1 MQCRARRIVDSHSG
15 DRGVPTVSTPE
26 VLDRFRAALIARDI
40 VPPEPT
46 LADGRLHRY
55 NAAGA
60 HGRGDAAYL
69 QHLDGLPAGGS
80 PYLALKGVKAHG
92 LRVLRELW
100 STPPAIPRACCTACS
115 LSACVAPSASSRV
128 QGLCLS
134 ELIDL
139 PFLNV

>member
-1 MQCRARRIVDSHSG
+1 
-15 DRGVPTVSTPE
+15 VPTVSTSE

-46 LADGRLHRY
+46 IADGRLHRC

-80 PYLALKGVKAHG
+80 PYLARKGVKAHG

-100 STPPAIPRACCTACS
+100 GRPCPRYRGRVARPAVYRRAWRQALPQGCRACA
-115 LSACVAPSASSRV
+115 A
-128 QGLCLS
+128 
-134 ELIDL
+134 
-139 PFLNV
+139 